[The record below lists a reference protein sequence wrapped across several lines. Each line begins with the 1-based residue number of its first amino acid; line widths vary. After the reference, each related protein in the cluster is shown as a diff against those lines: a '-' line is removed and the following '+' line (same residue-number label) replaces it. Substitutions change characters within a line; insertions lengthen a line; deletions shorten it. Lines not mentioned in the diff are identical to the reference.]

1 MSGRRRS
8 WPLSEKARVEVY
20 IPDLPYPAYL
30 NLLETLQQEFTY
42 TFGGCTL
49 IQGLH
54 GSYLSDAGYP
64 VEDRINVLY
73 TDAAIRFE
81 PNLEA
86 ISAFTDKVRQTAA
99 EALDEETVLVTASR
113 IYHSN

>member
-1 MSGRRRS
+1 M
-8 WPLSEKARVEVY
+8 PLSEKARVEVY
-20 IPDLPYPAYL
+20 IPDLPFPAYL

-73 TDAAIRFE
+73 TDASIRFDR
-81 PNLEA
+81 NLDA
-86 ISAFTDKVRQTAA
+86 IALFTDKARQTTA
-99 EALDEETVLVTASR
+99 EALDEETVLVTASKV
-113 IYHSN
+113 YHSTR

>member
-1 MSGRRRS
+1 L
-8 WPLSEKARVEVY
+8 PLSEKARVEVY
-20 IPDLPYPAYL
+20 IPDLPFSAYL

-73 TDAAIRFE
+73 TDASIRFDH
-81 PNLEA
+81 NLEA
-86 ISAFTDKVRQTAA
+86 IALFTDKVRRTAA
-99 EALDEETVLVTASR
+99 EALDEETVLVTAAKV
-113 IYHSN
+113 YHSI